1 MVELDTDSVQ
11 AYDSTNNVS
20 QLVGGKK
27 RRHNKSQKRGGKK
40 HRRSQRKH
48 NMHGGNKDSNDLI
61 GPGQANN
68 LSGPGTVGGKKRYRS
83 RRPRKGKKGKKSRK
97 GKASNWISHVKNFA
111 RVHKMKF
118 PIALKDP
125 RCKAEYKKMK

>member
-1 MVELDTDSVQ
+1 MTVSEDQDVQVEG
-11 AYDSTNNVS
+11 YDGGDNVTEF
-20 QLVGGKK
+20 VGGKK

-48 NMHGGNKDSNDLI
+48 NMHGGNEYEYENGFG
-61 GPGQANN
+61 GPGQ
-68 LSGPGTVGGKKRYRS
+68 GGGKKRSRS

-97 GKASNWISHVKNFA
+97 GKVSNWISHVKNFA

-118 PIALKDP
+118 PVALKDP
-125 RCKAEYKKMK
+125 RCKASYKKH

>member
-1 MVELDTDSVQ
+1 MEEGNDSLVE
-11 AYDSTNNVS
+11 AYDGGDNVS
-20 QLVGGKK
+20 TLVPPIGGKK

-48 NMHGGNKDSNDLI
+48 NMHGGSEDLN
-61 GPGQANN
+61 GFG
-68 LSGPGTVGGKKRYRS
+68 GPGTGGGKKRSRS
-83 RRPRKGKKGKKSRK
+83 RRPRKGKKSKKSRK

-118 PIALKDP
+118 PVALKDP